1 MPILRFLDTSGI
13 LRANDVEAIKPIN
26 PTTGRFDNDKSDYL
40 QVNGNGAALVGANRA
55 VDLQAGNDDAAVT
68 SVHLRLLAKGGG
80 VMLPKLTTAARP
92 AWNAALKGLLIHNT
106 TTDKMNFYGASAIE
120 VVTSA

>member
-1 MPILRFLDTSGI
+1 MPILRFMDTSGI

-40 QVNGNGAALVGANRA
+40 QVNGNGTALLAANRA

-80 VMLPKLTTAARP
+80 VMLPRLATAALP
-92 AWNAALKGLLIHNT
+92 AWNTALRGLMIYDT
-106 TTDKMNFYGASAIE
+106 TTNK
-120 VVTSA
+120 VVVYEGSSIRTVTTS